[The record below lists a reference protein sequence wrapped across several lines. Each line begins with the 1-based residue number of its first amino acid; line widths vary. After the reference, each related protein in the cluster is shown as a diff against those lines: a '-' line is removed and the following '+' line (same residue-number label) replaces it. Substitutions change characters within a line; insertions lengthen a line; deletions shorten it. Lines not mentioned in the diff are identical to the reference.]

1 MLSVQHITV
10 RNGGL
15 DLLVEVPLS
24 SLYVDEAVAG
34 RVTGLLPNITK
45 HICVNDNGER
55 FGDELVGTEL
65 PHLLEHV
72 IIEIQGQAY
81 AAADD
86 GSDGAQAPAFSGHTS
101 WAAELA
107 DTRAQGIAQ
116 MRTTVT
122 FHNDLVALAAVQEAV
137 GLIDWACSENTDGA
151 AGAATEPASPTP
163 DIQAT
168 VQRLRAIM

>member
-10 RNGGL
+10 RDGRL

-24 SLYVDEAVAG
+24 ALQVDEAVAG
-34 RVTGLLPNITK
+34 RITGLLPNITK

-65 PHLLEHV
+65 PHLFEHV
-72 IIEIQGQAY
+72 VIEIQGQAY
-81 AAADD
+81 ATVSDAA
-86 GSDGAQAPAFSGHTS
+86 QPPAFSGHTS

-107 DTRAQGIAQ
+107 DTRAQGIAR

-122 FHNDLVALAAVQEAV
+122 FQNDLVALAAVQEAV
-137 GLIDWACSENTDGA
+137 GLIDWACSEGTDAPGGA
-151 AGAATEPASPTP
+151 PSPTP
-163 DIQAT
+163 DMQSIL
-168 VQRLRAIM
+168 QRLRAIM